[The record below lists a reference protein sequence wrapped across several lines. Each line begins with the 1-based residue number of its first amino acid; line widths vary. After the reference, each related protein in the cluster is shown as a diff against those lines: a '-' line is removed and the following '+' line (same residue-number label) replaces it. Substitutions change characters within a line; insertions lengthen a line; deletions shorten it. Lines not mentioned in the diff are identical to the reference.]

1 MNRKQIVIALSAAT
15 LSLSAFAASAA
26 PSVHIGDENNLDWLP
41 ATKASAP
48 QAPTAAPRRL
58 RPDSGSGRVRC
69 ARSPRGQPERAG
81 RVPRST
87 RA

>member
-26 PSVHIGDENNLDWLP
+26 PFVHIGDENNLDWLP

-48 QAPTAAPRRL
+48 QAPIAVSETGSNRFVHIGDENRL
-58 RPDSGSGRVRC
+58 DWLPTPAQR
-69 ARSPRGQPERAG
+69 
-81 RVPRST
+81 
-87 RA
+87 